1 MFGFG
6 KKSAAEQEHEA
17 AVERSKQ
24 TVRDFVH
31 KIAGATPEEA
41 ERKAQQLRDWCG
53 HDHDLPFEFKRKAMA
68 RARELECAAN
78 MRICDA
84 LLHEATD
91 EATAGRLTERNAKLV
106 EARRYYGRACT
117 LGAEE
122 EWRKAYQRAE
132 DTLRLTGI
140 SPDSPSRQS
149 QGK

>member
-6 KKSAAEQEHEA
+6 KKSSAEQESEA
-17 AVERSKQ
+17 ALERNKQ
-24 TVRDFVH
+24 IVREFVH

-53 HDHDLPFEFKRKAMA
+53 ADRDLPFEFKRKAMA
-68 RARELECAAN
+68 RARLLECAAN
-78 MRICDA
+78 MRVCDT
-84 LLHEATD
+84 LLHEASA
-91 EATAGRLTERNAKLV
+91 EASVGHLSERNAKLT
-106 EARRYYGRACT
+106 EARRYYGRACK

-140 SPDSPSRQS
+140 SPETSSRA
-149 QGK
+149 KV